1 MRTFLFLIFI
11 LNYSQ
16 NICSQTE
23 TSIDTI
29 YKQDNVAIS
38 YLFRSEYQ
46 NFTYFFYVKDNSSVE
61 ILRFDIEKRQWFADD
76 YRASPSLTS
85 EKP

>member
-16 NICSQTE
+16 NIFSQTE

-61 ILRFDIEKRQWFADD
+61 ILRYDSEKNEWFVGG
-76 YRASPSLTS
+76 YSASPSLTS

>member
-16 NICSQTE
+16 NIFSQTE

-38 YLFRSEYQ
+38 YLFRAKYQ
-46 NFTYFFYVKDNSSVE
+46 NFTYFFYVKDNSLVE
-61 ILRFDIEKRQWFADD
+61 ILRFDIEKRQWFADG
-76 YRASPSLTS
+76 YRTSPSLTS
-85 EKP
+85 EKL